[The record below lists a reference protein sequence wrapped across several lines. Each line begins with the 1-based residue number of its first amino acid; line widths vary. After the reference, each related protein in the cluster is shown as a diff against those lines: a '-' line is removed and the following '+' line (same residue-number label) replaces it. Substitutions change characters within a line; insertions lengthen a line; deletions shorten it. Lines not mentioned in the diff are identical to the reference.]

1 MLKNLNTSPPPAA
14 SPKREESSDTDET
27 SAVQYA
33 GRGGVPPSRTTKPL
47 LAPLPRTSTTKA
59 SKGLPR
65 RTCCRC
71 LGYAT
76 LLLLTVGSV
85 VIGYGVSELMKG
97 ERSLNVALKKNL
109 GQMKTHHFAM
119 RKELKRQ
126 KELHGKHNSMISA
139 LTDAKGTLST
149 QLAEQKDTFA
159 TNEQKL
165 KETDAAIKKL
175 KAKHEHML
183 AEKEST
189 HKELVAKLDTHK
201 ELVAKLEARLKAH
214 ATKLEEHAQK
224 ETQWSSIKH
233 QIFAAFGSGAE
244 TFGDYDGGERVNE
257 VSQVKFHKGYEFIP
271 DHDASCDVSDR
282 LASVQDASHLHCADE
297 HARHENTCGGIPLVP
312 SHCLLPGA
320 GTFRPPASPLTISAA
335 PLRFGG
341 ERVERPLC
349 TTSQSFRDGGAFHND
364 TWRTK
369 TGCHIAPLNPQVW
382 ISSLSA
388 ARKGPGECTRT
399 IFFMGDSHIRNLFT
413 ATIAG
418 LRGQAT
424 FAEGHLR
431 TRAEKAGALFTYRY
445 AQKLKRDGDGHI
457 FARDSVRV
465 VSTEEWLSR
474 AGRERGQHGYCDCSV
489 EQCIIM
495 HRIWAPLFSDQ
506 ISWMKKLQLPT
517 EPSYD
522 LVIFSPG
529 NAYEKDAELPGE
541 YRGAWDALRETHTN
555 TTFSIVHFPRGKQP
569 EGRGE
574 ALNAWANQHARMSL
588 FVQNLDW
595 DVQAKYTW
603 HFACGL
609 ATTDVHSDTVK
620 AFAPCTDR
628 TDTAI
633 IRGCITLSPLFVDDG
648 RYDG

>member
-1 MLKNLNTSPPPAA
+1 MQRIKKEKEKYEYSIEPIRALGCTETNVTVWLRVGCASCLGSAA
-14 SPKREESSDTDET
+14 APLATLMMSTAS
-27 SAVQYA
+27 
-33 GRGGVPPSRTTKPL
+33 SRTSSGGGGAWCYFQGRC
-47 LAPLPRTSTTKA
+47 APAKSSEQRGKVAPALQ
-59 SKGLPR
+59 LVLQR
-65 RTCCRC
+65 R
-71 LGYAT
+71 LEE
-76 LLLLTVGSV
+76 LTVDTSEQTSV
-85 VIGYGVSELMKG
+85 AAVAIAQAELLIGE
-97 ERSLNVALKKNL
+97 
-109 GQMKTHHFAM
+109 
-119 RKELKRQ
+119 
-126 KELHGKHNSMISA
+126 I
-139 LTDAKGTLST
+139 
-149 QLAEQKDTFA
+149 
-159 TNEQKL
+159 
-165 KETDAAIKKL
+165 DAA
-175 KAKHEHML
+175 
-183 AEKEST
+183 
-189 HKELVAKLDTHK
+189 
-201 ELVAKLEARLKAH
+201 
-214 ATKLEEHAQK
+214 
-224 ETQWSSIKH
+224 
-233 QIFAAFGSGAE
+233 
-244 TFGDYDGGERVNE
+244 YN
-257 VSQVKFHKGYEFIP
+257 GYEFIP

-431 TRAEKAGALFTYRY
+431 NRAEKAGVLFTYRY

-529 NAYEKDAELPGE
+529 NSYEKDAELPGE

-555 TTFSIVHFPRGKQP
+555 TTFSIVHFPLGGQP